1 MGVFTVLVDPAAV
14 GDADHFEVMAAETVP
29 AAKDV
34 PPAKGFAEILAP
46 GEPERR
52 INERRSRESISMVEA
67 ACKDAETVAERFSRA
82 LSESKI
88 VAREPCIAIL
98 NFTRR

>member
-1 MGVFTVLVDPAAV
+1 MVDPAAF
-14 GDADHFEVMAAETVP
+14 GDAGHFEVMAAETVA

-46 GEPERR
+46 GEPEQR
-52 INERRSRESISMVEA
+52 IKERRSRESISVVEA
-67 ACKDAETVAERFSRA
+67 ACKDVKTVAERFSVA
-82 LSESKI
+82 LPESKI

-98 NFTRR
+98 NFTRK

>member
-1 MGVFTVLVDPAAV
+1 VVDPAAF

-52 INERRSRESISMVEA
+52 MMEWRSRESIAVVEA
-67 ACKDAETVAERFSRA
+67 ACKDVKRAAERFSPA
-82 LSESKI
+82 LPESKI

-98 NFTRR
+98 NFTRK

>member
-1 MGVFTVLVDPAAV
+1 VVDLAAF
-14 GDADHFEVMAAETVP
+14 GDADHFEVMAAETVA

-52 INERRSRESISMVEA
+52 MKERRSRESISVIEA
-67 ACKDAETVAERFSRA
+67 ARKDLKTVAERFSLA
-82 LSESKI
+82 LPESRI

-98 NFTRR
+98 DFTRK